1 MASTIP
7 KPHQTRPTASVCGP
21 EMARLRVM
29 SRSAPV
35 VAGSSVGSLGAAATI
50 RYSTRYCLMWL
61 HIAQHGTTGM
71 QVPRVHVLY
80 RFENRASPVPEVFNV
95 AHIQEGHKFIN
106 RCGCLQSSNQT
117 SILITTRGG

>member
-80 RFENRASPVPEVFNV
+80 RFENRASPERVNDFET
-95 AHIQEGHKFIN
+95 
-106 RCGCLQSSNQT
+106 CGVRVYCRTAWLSSEN
-117 SILITTRGG
+117 GG